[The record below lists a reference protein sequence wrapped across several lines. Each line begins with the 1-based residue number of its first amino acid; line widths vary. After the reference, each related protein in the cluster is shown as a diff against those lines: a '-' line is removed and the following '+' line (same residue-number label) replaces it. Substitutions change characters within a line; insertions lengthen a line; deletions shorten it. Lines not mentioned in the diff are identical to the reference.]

1 MFSVKNIVT
10 MTNTPVH
17 DRFFQGRTAFLLIH
31 GIGQQNPFET
41 LDYFAQNFVRYFEQQ
56 NIHIR
61 LEHLIARR
69 RLDTGAFWTES
80 FLRLSPR
87 DTTQDWFVDIHEYYW
102 APDTENK
109 ITVPE
114 IMQWAEQTLDGTIDF
129 YSRKNNQDLL
139 ENLLQHQVSKHSLFK
154 FRLRS
159 LTIFLRL
166 FNLFYPVLRL
176 GVWLILSLLSPFFK
190 GRLLG
195 SAWKLS
201 KALVTPP
208 LVDFVGDIAIYTKIN
223 PRSPYYKIRQ
233 QVIRESLTLLQ
244 EIMQDQQADYNQ
256 VILAGHSLGSC
267 IAYDTLNLLCIEAS
281 LAPDQGKSML
291 IDKLSGLITFGSPL
305 DKIAFFF
312 QETARENQY
321 IRKRILEHLNSFR
334 VKPKST
340 TELVQQR
347 QYFSCNPVV
356 CQLNQLR
363 WFNYYHTKDPISGN
377 LDYYDNLNNIELR
390 YPASWGNQGHLGYWN
405 DIKFYEHIANQ
416 FLYVTQQD

>member
-1 MFSVKNIVT
+1 
-10 MTNTPVH
+10 MTNTPLHV
-17 DRFFQGRTAFLLIH
+17 RFPQGRTAFLLIH
-31 GIGQQNPFET
+31 GIGEQSPFET

-56 NIHIR
+56 KVHIQ
-61 LEHLIARR
+61 LEHLMAKR
-69 RLDTGAFWTES
+69 RLSTGALWTES
-80 FLRLSPR
+80 FVRLSPS
-87 DTTQDWFVDIHEYYW
+87 DLTQDWFIDIHEYYW
-102 APDTENK
+102 APETENK

-114 IMQWAEQTLDGTIDF
+114 VLQWAEQTLDGTIDF
-129 YSRKNNQDLL
+129 YGRKDNQYLL
-139 ENLLQHQVSKHSLFK
+139 EQLLQHRSSKSLFK

-176 GVWLILSLLSPFFK
+176 GTWLILSLLGPFFK
-190 GRLLG
+190 GNFLG

-201 KALVTPP
+201 KAIVTPA
-208 LVDFVGDIAIYTKIN
+208 LVNFIGDIAIYTKTN
-223 PRSPYYKIRQ
+223 PRSAYFKIRQ
-233 QVIRESLTLLQ
+233 RVVTESLTLLQ
-244 EIMQDQQADYNQ
+244 EILQDQQADYNQ

-267 IAYDTLNLLCIEAS
+267 IAYDTLNQLCIEAS

-291 IDKLSGLITFGSPL
+291 IDKLNGLVTFGSPL

-340 TELVQQR
+340 TELVQKS
-347 QYFSCNPVV
+347 QYFSCSPVV

-363 WFNYYHTKDPISGN
+363 WFNYYHQKDPISGS
-377 LDYYDNLNNIELR
+377 LDYYENLDNIEME
-390 YPASWGNQGHLGYWN
+390 YQASWGSQGHLGYWN
-405 DIKFYEHIANQ
+405 DLKFYEHMANQ
-416 FLYVTQQD
+416 FLYTPNQH